1 MNRLQQ
7 FIFSINK
14 KYRQCWSVLIHNLLN
29 HQIIMPST
37 TRFIFLVKTLVP
49 DSHDDVIMF
58 IQRLVSVG
66 VNLNGYRKAYKEDNE
81 ERHLL
86 QSEWGTR

>member
-1 MNRLQQ
+1 M
-7 FIFSINK
+7 
-14 KYRQCWSVLIHNLLN
+14 
-29 HQIIMPST
+29 
-37 TRFIFLVKTLVP
+37 KTLVP

-81 ERHLL
+81 EVLVTIRM
-86 QSEWGTR
+86 RNKIN